1 MTLLMWLPCPHH
13 YRRPA
18 FHRAFHRWSL
28 LTVRPHVRAVRP
40 CPEQSLAVRPLAEQG
55 LVVRSP
61 PWWSDRP
68 TLRST
73 SVACFADLSRLRAA
87 PTTLATPHAVLS
99 TPPAPCAAP
108 VSTTS
113 AAPLVAPTFQLYPRC
128 GREASTSVVATDNG
142 RTVAPP
148 VNNHPMTM
156 RVKRGFWLSTDR
168 LTLSATSVPTLSPVP
183 SSFRAALVDPN
194 WCRAMEEEFAALII
208 NNTWNLVPRSV
219 GSNVIT
225 SKWIFKYKFNF
236 DDSLERYKARRVLHG
251 FT

>member
-1 MTLLMWLPCPHH
+1 MWLPCPHH

-40 CPEQSLAVRPLAEQG
+40 RPKQRLAVRPLAKQG

-61 PWWSDRP
+61 PLVVRP
-68 TLRST
+68 SNPTQHLR
-73 SVACFADLSRLRAA
+73 RLLRRPQSPPCGAHDFGYA
-87 PTTLATPHAVLS
+87 HAVLS

-148 VNNHPMTM
+148 INNHSMTM

-168 LTLSATSVPTLSPVP
+168 LTLSATSVPTLSPMP
-183 SSFRAALVDPN
+183 SSVRAALVDPN

-225 SKWIFKYKFNF
+225 GKWIFKYKFNF